1 MNKATFLE
9 LANYNIW
16 ANNKM
21 ISWLNDITDV
31 QYNQP
36 IESSF
41 GNIAGNALHV
51 ASAEKIWLER
61 LHETPAPSWLANEF
75 KGDKET
81 LLTIWKQASENLKSY
96 IENFDEKNLYNKIKF
111 KRLNGD
117 EYELPFYQIFSH
129 VLNHS
134 TFHRGQFVTLLR
146 QVGFSNISGT
156 DLLDFYKL

>member
-1 MNKATFLE
+1 MNKAYFLE
-9 LANYNIW
+9 LAKYNIW

-21 ISWLNDITDV
+21 IAWLNDINDV
-31 QYNQP
+31 QYKQS

-41 GNIAGNALHV
+41 GSIVGLVLHV

-61 LHETPAPSWLANEF
+61 LHEDPAPLWLASDF

-81 LLTIWKQASENLKSY
+81 LVSIWKRASEDIKMY
-96 IENFDEKNLYNKIKF
+96 IENFDEKNLENKLKF
-111 KRLNGD
+111 KRLNG
-117 EYELPFYQIFSH
+117 EENELAFYQIFSH

-156 DLLDFYKL
+156 DLLDFYNL

>member
-1 MNKATFLE
+1 MNKAYFLE

-21 ISWLNDITDV
+21 ISWLNDINDV
-31 QYNQP
+31 QYKQS

-41 GNIAGNALHV
+41 GSIAGNALHV
-51 ASAEKIWLER
+51 ASAEKIWLDR
-61 LHETPAPSWLANEF
+61 LHENPAPTWLASEF

-81 LLTIWKQASENLKSY
+81 LFAIWKQASENIKLY
-96 IENFDEKNLYNKIKF
+96 IENFDENNLHNKIKF
-111 KRLNGD
+111 KRLNGE
-117 EYELPFYQIFSH
+117 EYELPFYQIFAH

-146 QVGFSNISGT
+146 QVGFSNVSGT

>member
-1 MNKATFLE
+1 MNKAYFLE
-9 LANYNIW
+9 LAKYNIW

-21 ISWLNDITDV
+21 ITWLNDINDV
-31 QYNQP
+31 QYKQS

-41 GNIAGNALHV
+41 GSIVGLVLHV
-51 ASAEKIWLER
+51 TSAEKIWLER
-61 LHETPAPSWLANEF
+61 LHEDPVPVWLASEF

-81 LLTIWKQASENLKSY
+81 LINIWQRASDDIKKY
-96 IENFDEKNLYNKIKF
+96 IENFDEKNLENKLKF
-111 KRLNGD
+111 KRLNG
-117 EYELPFYQIFSH
+117 EENELAFYQIFSH

-146 QVGFSNISGT
+146 QAGFSNISGT

>member
-1 MNKATFLE
+1 MNTAYFLE
-9 LANYNIW
+9 LAKYNIW
-16 ANNKM
+16 ANNKI
-21 ISWLNDITDV
+21 ISWLNDINEV
-31 QYNQP
+31 QYKQS

-41 GNIAGNALHV
+41 GSIVGLVLHI

-61 LHETPAPSWLANEF
+61 LHENPAPVWLASEF

-81 LLTIWKQASENLKSY
+81 LITIWKQASDNLKKY
-96 IENFDEKNLYNKIKF
+96 IENFDETNLQNKIKF
-111 KRLNGD
+111 KRLNG
-117 EYELPFYQIFSH
+117 EENELAFYQIFSH

>member
-1 MNKATFLE
+1 MNKGYFLE

-21 ISWLNDITDV
+21 IAWLNDINDV
-31 QYNQP
+31 QFKQS

-41 GNIAGNALHV
+41 GSIAGNALHV

-61 LHETPAPSWLANEF
+61 LHENPAPVWLASEF

-81 LLTIWKQASENLKSY
+81 LITIWKKASEDIKAFV
-96 IENFDEKNLYNKIKF
+96 ENFDENKLNDTIKF
-111 KRLNGD
+111 KRLNG
-117 EYELPFYQIFSH
+117 EENELPFYQIFSH

-134 TFHRGQFVTLLR
+134 TFHRGQFITLLR
-146 QVGFSNISGT
+146 QVGFSKVSGT